1 VFFEENPEGGKHATK
16 TLERVKHYWWRGNV
30 DKA

>member
-1 VFFEENPEGGKHATK
+1 VCLEENPEGGKHVAK
-16 TLERVKHYWWRGNV
+16 TLERVKHYLWRGNV